1 MPTSLVPAVPS
12 LERVLTKIKNE
23 KARGPRPPAPP
34 WPCLHPRPTAGLWNL
49 SLCYERGVGVE
60 RDPIVAQALQQ
71 QCRDRENKPQHKRSA
86 SVVGT
91 GSGSGATVESGKRSS
106 EPSVSVPSPTDGG
119 NIDAPL
125 ETGGARQAR
134 RSSSPVPF
142 ATPPPPAGPP
152 PAHVK
157 RKSNSDNT
165 TADSKSATTLNGD
178 DRGGHKHGSTGVT
191 APEPSGGYKYVPEGP
206 GDGPVD
212 NVRPSAGG
220 YGVDRRGSGA
230 AGVVG
235 VDREKSEPVGPAL
248 RQRSDSLLLKPTP
261 LAIARVKA
269 AVERRKALEAAA
281 VSAAAVKKPP

>member
-1 MPTSLVPAVPS
+1 M
-12 LERVLTKIKNE
+12 
-23 KARGPRPPAPP
+23 
-34 WPCLHPRPTAGLWNL
+34 
-49 SLCYERGVGVE
+49 E

-91 GSGSGATVESGKRSS
+91 GSGSGATAGSGKRSS
-106 EPSVSVPSPTDGG
+106 EPSVSVPISTDGG
-119 NIDAPL
+119 SIDAPL

-134 RSSSPVPF
+134 RLSSSVPF

-157 RKSNSDNT
+157 RVSNSNNT
-165 TADSKSATTLNGD
+165 TADTKSAATHDGD
-178 DRGGHKHGSTGVT
+178 DGGGHEHGSTGVT
-191 APEPSGGYKYVPEGP
+191 APEPSGRYKYVPKGPEEGP
-206 GDGPVD
+206 ADS
-212 NVRPSAGG
+212 VRPSAGG
-220 YGVDRRGSGA
+220 YGIDRRGSGA
-230 AGVVG
+230 AAVVG
-235 VDREKSEPVGPAL
+235 VDPEKSEPGAPAL

-281 VSAAAVKKPP
+281 VSTAADKKPP